1 MYHDN
6 FKERQFTLSRQTS
19 ANPLEQKPPGRRSL
33 VNNYTVGHKNVCWF
47 TCLPSTSMSFVFMV
61 LLLIFCI
68 SQGGVA
74 TYLRY
79 DGKYIT
85 SLVVNLL
92 LSPTVKEFSK
102 SANISQGYQQI
113 SSGTFFYGPRCII
126 KLKFLFLSNLGFLCS
141 HIKLLISF
149 VYYSLLQER

>member
-1 MYHDN
+1 
-6 FKERQFTLSRQTS
+6 
-19 ANPLEQKPPGRRSL
+19 
-33 VNNYTVGHKNVCWF
+33 
-47 TCLPSTSMSFVFMV
+47 MSFVFMV